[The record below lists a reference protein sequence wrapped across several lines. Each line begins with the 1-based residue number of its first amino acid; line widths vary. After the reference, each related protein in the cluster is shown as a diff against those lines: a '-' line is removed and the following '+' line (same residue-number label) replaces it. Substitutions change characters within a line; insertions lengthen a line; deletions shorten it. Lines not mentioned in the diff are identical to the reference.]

1 MNCAKFFT
9 FLLLAGSLVFVSCEK
24 DKDIDAKQPDKI
36 LTSGTWKLTALTVD
50 PAIDWFGTSVTNV
63 YSQLPTCTKDDL
75 TTFQSNGTV
84 NFDEGPSK
92 CSTNDPQTFTGL
104 WALSNDKKTISIT
117 LNGETESWK
126 INQLSSSSVQ
136 VDYEQEDEYGS
147 GLTYTFTATY
157 TKQ

>member
-1 MNCAKFFT
+1 MTFSKFFSL
-9 FLLLAGSLVFVSCEK
+9 LLLAGSLAFVSCEK
-24 DKDIDAKQPDKI
+24 DKDIDADQPDKI

-63 YSQLPTCTKDDL
+63 YAQLPACSKDDL

-84 NFDEGPSK
+84 KFDEGTSK
-92 CSTNDPQTFTGL
+92 CNTNDPQTVTAL
-104 WALSNDKKTISIT
+104 WALSNDQKTISVT
-117 LNGETESWK
+117 MNGETESWK
-126 INQLSSSSVQ
+126 INQLSKTTVQ
-136 VDYEQEDEYGS
+136 VDYEQEDEDGS